1 MLPDFSREVLEAP
14 VPPPM
19 DPCMQTNFIRKKFE
33 KHCPLMH
40 NTLHM
45 WMINSV
51 DLDMVSMENS
61 VDLDKHV
68 QHIY

>member
-1 MLPDFSREVLEAP
+1 
-14 VPPPM
+14 
-19 DPCMQTNFIRKKFE
+19 
-33 KHCPLMH
+33 MH